1 MDKVFDFFRTV
12 LWYIVHFIYDLIDN
26 VYKIIKE
33 LNSIDIISTLS
44 DNKAFQNLYDGIM
57 AIAITLFGL
66 VIIWRIVNK
75 LLDMD
80 DETTI
85 RTIFNDSLKCAFLIL
100 LSTFM
105 FIQVSDFSIK
115 LANYTGNIFETS
127 TKATLSSN
135 LLSMYINYNED
146 YKKSKDFKE
155 SETVLA
161 LLNNGKFHKGERYL
175 DKFVSK
181 DKIIFD
187 DKDYKYDINWLMAIL
202 VGGFFLYA
210 MVFSGIMLGKRQIE
224 FLFLFA
230 ISPVIFATSV
240 CNKQRR
246 SAVIEQLV
254 SLALQ
259 STIIVLIISL
269 SAMIMQEVNT
279 TTFFDDNVQDVVI
292 KSLLY
297 LGCATFILTG
307 SQVVNRFIGN
317 NVSANSGREALMS
330 MGGFGK
336 TAAAGVIGGTL
347 LGAGASLLGVGA
359 AAKGANFAKNTAL
372 TQGGM
377 ILGTMGST
385 SSNSPLS
392 QSRMQKIAS
401 SLGTRM
407 YTAGQNG
414 FSKSRNTR
422 GGISDTVMN
431 MGQSTLGSAMRTV
444 APRASYNASYYRR
457 RNKVM

>member
-1 MDKVFDFFRTV
+1 MDKVFDFFRTL

-26 VYKIIKE
+26 VYKIIKT

-44 DNKAFQNLYDGIM
+44 NNKTFQNLYDGIM

-66 VIIWRIVNK
+66 VIIWRIINK
-75 LLDMD
+75 LLDTD
-80 DETTI
+80 DETSI
-85 RTIFNDSLKCAFLIL
+85 RTIINDAIKCGFLIM

-127 TKATLSSN
+127 TKASLSSN
-135 LLSMYINYNED
+135 LLSMYITYNPN
-146 YKKSKDFKE
+146 YKKNKDFKE
-155 SETVLA
+155 NEPILKLVES
-161 LLNNGKFHKGERYL
+161 GKFNSKEMYL
-175 DKFVSK
+175 EKYKTK
-181 DKIIFD
+181 DKLIFD
-187 DKDYKYDINWLMAIL
+187 EFDYQYEINWIMAIII
-202 VGGFFLYA
+202 GGFFLYSF
-210 MVFSGIMLGKRQIE
+210 VFSGIMLGKRQIE

-230 ISPVIFATSV
+230 ISPVIFATSI

-269 SAMIMQEVNT
+269 SAMVMQEVNA
-279 TTFFDDNVQDVVI
+279 TTFFKDGVQDMI
-292 KSLLY
+292 MKSLLY

-330 MGGFGK
+330 MAGFGK
-336 TAAAGVIGGTL
+336 LAGAGIAGGTLLGVGGTL
-347 LGAGASLLGVGA
+347 LGAGATMKGTGVV
-359 AAKGANFAKNTAL
+359 KNAAL
-372 TQGGM
+372 TKAGEV
-377 ILGTMGST
+377 IGTMASP
-385 SSNSPLS
+385 SPNSPVS

-401 SLGTRM
+401 TMGAKM
-407 YTAGQNG
+407 YTAGQRG
-414 FSKSRNTR
+414 FSGKNLTK
-422 GGISDTVMN
+422 GVGNATMN
-431 MGQSTLGSAMRTV
+431 FAQNTLGSAVRTV

-457 RNKVM
+457 RNRIM